1 MSDTATT
8 GREEALAGL
17 TGENLF
23 KDPYPIYAALR
34 RQAPVHQFPET
45 GEWLVTRWADC
56 RTVGAN
62 PAVFGPSD
70 HPASPEARVFG
81 TPNILSMDGADHACL
96 RQGLDMSLQPN
107 VVSTY
112 IEDLARPIVR
122 DYVGQLLAKG
132 AADLTA
138 ALFEPIS
145 VRVVASILGMRE
157 VSNATLTRW
166 FHALNAGMQRPEDDG
181 MTLAQLNAARSE
193 IDAVLRPA
201 VERVTAAPDRSLLS
215 HMVHGGMP
223 DGAVRSYEQII
234 PTIRVFLLGGLQ
246 EPGHGAANAM
256 LGVLQN
262 PDARAALIREPESL
276 ALRAYDEGLRWIAP
290 IGLTPRLSRKEFE
303 LDGVTIPARAPVAVV
318 LASANR
324 DEAFYEEPD
333 AFRLDRKRRQHAS
346 FGYAPHFCSGHALGR
361 AIGRIS
367 IEEAFK
373 SLPNLRL
380 DEASAPET
388 RGWRFRGVTRLPAV
402 WDA

>member
-1 MSDTATT
+1 MGATT
-8 GREEALAGL
+8 TTELGGSLADL
-17 TGENLF
+17 TSENLYR
-23 KDPYPIYAALR
+23 DPYPIYATLR

-45 GEWLVTRWADC
+45 GEWMVTRWADC

-62 PAVFGPSD
+62 PAIFGPSD

-81 TPNILSMDGADHACL
+81 NPNILSMTGTEHACL
-96 RQGLDMSLQPN
+96 RQGIDMSLQPD
-107 VVSTY
+107 VVTTY
-112 IEDLARPIVR
+112 IEALARPIVR
-122 DYVGQLLAKG
+122 HYVEQVRPNG
-132 AADLTA
+132 AADLTTE
-138 ALFEPIS
+138 LFEPIS
-145 VRVVASILGMRE
+145 VRVVASVRGLQD
-157 VSNATLTRW
+157 VTNTTLARW
-166 FHALNAGMQRPEDDG
+166 FHALAGGMQNPDADPGILVR
-181 MTLAQLNAARSE
+181 LNAARAE
-193 IDAVLRPA
+193 IDEVLRPA
-201 VERVTAAPDRSLLS
+201 VERVTSAPDQSLLA

-223 DGAVRSYEQII
+223 DGTARSYEQII
-234 PTIRVFLLGGLQ
+234 PTMRVFLLGGSQ

-262 PDARAALIREPESL
+262 PEARTALLQDPEGW

-290 IGLTPRLSRKEFE
+290 IGLTPRLSRQPFE
-303 LDGVTIPARAPVAVV
+303 IAGVMIPAGAPVAVV

-324 DEAFYEEPD
+324 DEAFHEQPD

-367 IEEAFK
+367 LEEAFK

-380 DEASAPET
+380 NEASEVEA
-388 RGWRFRGVTRLPAV
+388 RGWRFRGVTRLPAL

>member
-1 MSDTATT
+1 MSATIQPEL
-8 GREEALAGL
+8 GASLADLSSEALYR
-17 TGENLF
+17 
-23 KDPYPIYAALR
+23 DPYPIYATLR

-56 RTVGAN
+56 RTIGAN

-81 TPNILSMDGADHACL
+81 NPNILSMTGTEHACL
-96 RQGLDMSLQPN
+96 RQGIDMSLQPD
-107 VVSTY
+107 VVSGY
-112 IEDLARPIVR
+112 IEELARPIVQS
-122 DYVGQLLAKG
+122 YVEQVRPKG
-132 AADLTA
+132 AADLTTE
-138 ALFEPIS
+138 LFEPIS
-145 VRVVASILGMRE
+145 VRVVASVLGLQD
-157 VSNATLTRW
+157 VSNRTLARW
-166 FHALNAGMQRPEDDG
+166 FHALVGGMQNPEADPG
-181 MTLAQLNAARSE
+181 ILVRLNAARAE
-193 IDAVLRPA
+193 IDEVLRPA
-201 VERVTAAPDRSLLS
+201 IERVTAAPDHSLLS
-215 HMVHGGMP
+215 HMVHGGMS

-234 PTIRVFLLGGLQ
+234 PTMRVFLLGGSQ

-262 PDARAALIREPESL
+262 PDARAALIQDPEDS

-303 LDGVTIPARAPVAVV
+303 VNGVTIPAGAPVAVV

-324 DEAFYEEPD
+324 DADFYEEPD
-333 AFRLDRKRRQHAS
+333 AFLLHRKRKQHAS

-367 IEEAFK
+367 LEEAFK

-380 DEASAPET
+380 DEASAVET
-388 RGWRFRGVTRLPAV
+388 KGWRFRGVTRLPAL